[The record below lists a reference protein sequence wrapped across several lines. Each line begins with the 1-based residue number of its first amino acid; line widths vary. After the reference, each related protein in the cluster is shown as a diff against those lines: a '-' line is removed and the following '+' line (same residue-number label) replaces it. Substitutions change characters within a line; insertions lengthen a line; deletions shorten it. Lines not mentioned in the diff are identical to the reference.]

1 MKKIGAPLVTGE
13 FTLSCILRQK
23 AVVLQLRGPTFFS
36 RVAVR
41 ALPRLPGRPPRGLII
56 MGSRQLPCAIG
67 RNGIA
72 AKRREGDGLTPF
84 GRLVNIRWLR
94 RVDAWKVFR
103 PDSYGISRTDGW
115 CDDPTSLQYN
125 RRVILPFRASAENLW
140 RDDGLY
146 DVIGVLDF
154 NVRPRCLGRGS
165 AIFFHLAHA
174 DLRPT
179 AGCLA
184 LPRPVMRKA
193 QSLWRAQLQIDVG
206 DFFRPLRAPKM
217 AEPTRT

>member
-1 MKKIGAPLVTGE
+1 MKKIDAPLVTKE
-13 FTLSCILRQK
+13 FTLSSIFRQK
-23 AVVLQLRGPTFFS
+23 PVVLQLRGPTFFS

-41 ALPRLPGRPPRGLII
+41 ALPRLPGRPPRGVLT
-56 MGSRQLPCAIG
+56 MGPHHIPCAIG

-72 AKRREGDGLTPF
+72 AKRREGDGMTPC
-84 GRLVNIRWLR
+84 GRFVIVHWLR
-94 RVDAWKVFR
+94 RADAWKVSR
-103 PDSYGISRTDGW
+103 PDCFIIKRTDGW
-115 CDDPTSLQYN
+115 CDDPASFLYN
-125 RRVILPFRASAENLW
+125 RRVTLPFRASAENLW
-140 RDDGLY
+140 RNDGVY

-154 NVRPRCLGRGS
+154 NFRPRGLGRGS

-184 LPRPVMRKA
+184 LSRTAMLRA
-193 QSLWRAQLQIDVG
+193 QLLWRAQLQIDVG
-206 DFFRPLRAPKM
+206 DFSRPLRAPKI